1 MKTEWFWR
9 ALRQAQEPISVTIKT
24 EDFMN
29 YRNAQDIFPENLLK
43 QIQRYV
49 SGETIYIPAKNEKK
63 AWGESSGY
71 RAYLAKRNQSM
82 KKDFADGLTIEQLAE
97 KYYLSFD
104 SVKHIVYTK
113 QERTMLQFSKT
124 LSSAMT

>member
-1 MKTEWFWR
+1 
-9 ALRQAQEPISVTIKT
+9 
-24 EDFMN
+24 MN

-49 SGETIYIPAKNEKK
+49 SGETIYIPAKNDKK

-82 KKDFADGLTIEQLAE
+82 KKDFADGLTIEQPSRIQL
-97 KYYLSFD
+97 KKIPICRRSL
-104 SVKHIVYTK
+104 H
-113 QERTMLQFSKT
+113 TMLSTVLK
-124 LSSAMT
+124 